1 MQYLK
6 MRFNDPD
13 INAVHIILEWYR
25 DKSLRTCYWSTVVHF
40 LIGFFNFI
48 DNVRDHTFGQK
59 IM

>member
-1 MQYLK
+1 MTLISMQSSHWSGTGVNLL
-6 MRFNDPD
+6 M
-13 INAVHIILEWYR
+13 HTIIK
-25 DKSLRTCYWSTVVHF
+25 DWSTVVHF